1 MQVSAGLELER
12 KTGGR
17 ICQASW
23 DVASRKLERIA
34 HEARAASKLG
44 TLDALCM
51 KLSGMVA
58 EALIEG
64 AGEGSRL
71 PDADELERAWQAYA
85 AWWKRGGP
93 GSARRPG

>member
-12 KTGGR
+12 RATGR

-23 DVASRKLERIA
+23 DVATRKLERIA
-34 HEARAASKLG
+34 AEARAASKLG

-58 EALIEG
+58 EALIGG
-64 AGEGSRL
+64 AGEVGRL

-85 AWWKRGGP
+85 TWWKRGEP